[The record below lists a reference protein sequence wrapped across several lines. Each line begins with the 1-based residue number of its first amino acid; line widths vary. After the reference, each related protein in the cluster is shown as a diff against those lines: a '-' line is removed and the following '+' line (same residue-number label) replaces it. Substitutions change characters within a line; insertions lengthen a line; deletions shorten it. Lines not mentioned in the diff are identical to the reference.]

1 MERKIIHDEISQF
14 NTTGIAASAPFYVN
28 EDKRKEKEKQLKG
41 SGQKAAQSLA
51 NQYANIQEANR
62 MRMKKEAEER

>member
-1 MERKIIHDEISQF
+1 MQLKAEMERKIIHDEISQF

-41 SGQKAAQSLA
+41 SGQKAA
-51 NQYANIQEANR
+51 
-62 MRMKKEAEER
+62 